1 MPSVEPGFSDGGAAR
16 QFIKAA
22 NVSWKVFWLTGATV
36 PSMPSWSQALLA
48 VVAAALFFGIII
60 GSGGAS
66 PSFADQPTEYDTG
79 PGEQSIDGVTGPTDT
94 TFSSPLTDNPLDTN
108 TTITIQL
115 GTDGTAYW
123 QLTASY
129 PLTSES
135 EREGFDEIASTFEAD
150 DDRDLG
156 LAAYE
161 AAAERVDDD
170 LDRTVRIENREQFAT
185 VHEHNE
191 SANATGILTVEF
203 EWTGFARAD
212 GTELHIDDVLVA
224 DGDRWFPGLAGDQR
238 LVIEL
243 PDEYGV
249 RSANVSPENGAL
261 IWDGPADFTGGE
273 LSSTFVGDTNGNGEQ
288 PPVENE
294 TSLVPWVLI
303 GIAIAVAGG
312 FAYLA
317 RDNLRT
323 LIEGQEGPVTT
334 TDSKQSESS
343 SSPELNQVSEDDIG
357 EDEIAPDSD
366 TIDEELLSDEER
378 VEHLLEQNGGRMKQA
393 DIVKE
398 TDWSNAKVS
407 QLLSGMH
414 EDGRIDKLRIGRENL
429 ISFPEESLTAD
440 DDEN

>member
-1 MPSVEPGFSDGGAAR
+1 
-16 QFIKAA
+16 
-22 NVSWKVFWLTGATV
+22 
-36 PSMPSWSQALLA
+36 MPSWSQALLA
-48 VVAAALFFGIII
+48 VVAAALLFGIIV
-60 GSGGAS
+60 GSGAAS
-66 PSFADQPTEYDTG
+66 PSFADHPTEYDT
-79 PGEQSIDGVTGPTDT
+79 EASDYSLDGAAGSTATV
-94 TFSSPLTDNPLDTN
+94 FSSSLTDDPLDTN

-115 GTDGTAYW
+115 DADGTAYW
-123 QLTASY
+123 QITASY

-135 EREGFDEIASTFEAD
+135 ERDGFDEIASTFEAD

-170 LDRTVRIENREQFAT
+170 LDRTVSIENSEQSTA

-191 SANATGILTVEF
+191 SVNATGVLSVEF

-224 DGDRWFPGLAGDQR
+224 DDDRWFPGLAGDQR

-243 PDEYGV
+243 PEEYGV

-273 LSSTFVGDTNGNGEQ
+273 LASTFVGDTNGNGEQ

-303 GIAIAVAGG
+303 VIAIAVAGG

-323 LIEGQEGPVTT
+323 LIEGQESPVVT
-334 TDSKQSESS
+334 TDSKQDASS
-343 SSPELNQVSEDDIG
+343 SNPELNQASEDDTD
-357 EDEIAPDSD
+357 EDDTATDSD
-366 TIDEELLSDEER
+366 AVDEELLSDEER

-393 DIVKE
+393 DIVNE

-440 DDEN
+440 DDET